1 MISIIIYALFIY
13 IVGSIPNALW
23 IGKKFR
29 NLDIRTKGSGN
40 LGATNA
46 TRYLGKK
53 LGAMVL
59 VLDILK
65 GLIPIFLAKNYF
77 IPKLWSS
84 YNDKLLLS
92 IFIFLA
98 ILSHS
103 YSIFLKFTGGKSVAI
118 MVGIYLIVFPKAMFL
133 ALVVFILTIIFI
145 KYVALASIFMAS
157 SMILFVPVIYGGFY
171 YFVLTLLVAMLI
183 TYRHKSNLL
192 RLLNGTETKGI

>member
-1 MISIIIYALFIY
+1 MFSIIIYALFIY

-65 GLIPIFLAKNYF
+65 GLIPIFLAKNYL
-77 IPKLWSS
+77 IPKLWSN

-98 ILSHS
+98 ILAHS
-103 YSIFLKFTGGKSVAI
+103 YSVFLKFTGGKSVAI

-133 ALVVFILTIIFI
+133 ALIVFVLTIIFI

-171 YFVLTLLVAMLI
+171 YFVLTVLVAMLI